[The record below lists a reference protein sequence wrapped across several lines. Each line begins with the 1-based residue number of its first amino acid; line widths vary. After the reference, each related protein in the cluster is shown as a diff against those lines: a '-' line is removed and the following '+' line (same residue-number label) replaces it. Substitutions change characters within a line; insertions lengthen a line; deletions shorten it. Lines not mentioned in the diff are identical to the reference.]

1 MLDLNKFLRENED
14 ARLKDIK
21 DNNNELKNKV
31 ADIIKHYEREVDLMK
46 IKVSQLYEA
55 DVESLKSLLRNEMAN
70 HNRQVENLKEME
82 DNLRTKLAN
91 TVQEKIDLRTD
102 YEHRLNEFK
111 IIHERDLGQMRDQI
125 TMHEKNYEN
134 QTSKGT
140 ALNISQNDFAQK
152 QTNTHKSLMNEKRT
166 LEKQIQNKN
175 KEIEALNLKVQKLEG
190 YHKKEIQKLEE
201 DIVKLKNS
209 HLDWIDKKT

>member
-201 DIVKLKNS
+201 DIVKLKNH
-209 HLDWIDKKT
+209 HLDWIDRKT

>member
-1 MLDLNKFLRENED
+1 
-14 ARLKDIK
+14 
-21 DNNNELKNKV
+21 
-31 ADIIKHYEREVDLMK
+31 MK

-111 IIHERDLGQMRDQI
+111 IVHERDLGQMRDQI

-166 LEKQIQNKN
+166 LEKQIQ
-175 KEIEALNLKVQKLEG
+175 
-190 YHKKEIQKLEE
+190 
-201 DIVKLKNS
+201 
-209 HLDWIDKKT
+209 HL

>member
-14 ARLKDIK
+14 ARLNDIK

-31 ADIIKHYEREVDLMK
+31 GEIIKHYEREVDLMK

-91 TVQEKIDLRTD
+91 AVQEKIDLRTD

-111 IIHERDLGQMRDQI
+111 IVHERDCGQMRDQI

-209 HLDWIDKKT
+209 HLDWVDQKT